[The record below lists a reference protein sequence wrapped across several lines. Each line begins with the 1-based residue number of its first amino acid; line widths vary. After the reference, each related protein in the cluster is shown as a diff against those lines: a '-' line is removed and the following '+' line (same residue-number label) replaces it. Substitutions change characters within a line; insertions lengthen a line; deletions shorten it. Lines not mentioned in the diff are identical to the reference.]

1 MSLHQ
6 QVTIRIGNRAL
17 VLTLLGA
24 VGLGLVLP
32 GLGVSPPLPLF
43 LKTQTFQF
51 ELVSRLD
58 QELADLT
65 LQKQQSGLSLE
76 QLAELDLKIE
86 QANARLAAAI
96 LPPNQAPARRGP
108 PPPLPPPSFPADLD
122 FTLGPPQLAEVPRL
136 FMTRMSDLRPLEV
149 KLRKQ
154 RFMQIMLPLILRANE
169 DIMRQ
174 RDAIKRAIEQQ
185 DQDVLASFSKR
196 YRLPSAWA
204 GKSGSQAELLRRV
217 APVPVSIAL
226 AQAAI
231 ESGWG
236 QSRFTMEGNAL
247 YGQWVWNDKL
257 GIKAANQ
264 SDPRASIRRFPDL
277 LSSVRAYMLNLNS
290 HRAYTDFRKTRER
303 HMNSPATVSVTDIVG
318 GLSSYAQIGDD
329 YVKKIRRLIIQNDL
343 QRFESAKLVARFF

>member
-6 QVTIRIGNRAL
+6 QVTIRIGNKAI

-24 VGLGLVLP
+24 IGLGLVLP
-32 GLGVSPPLPLF
+32 GVGVPPPLPLF
-43 LKTQTFQF
+43 LKKQTLQF

-58 QELADLT
+58 QELAELT
-65 LQKQQSGLSLE
+65 QQKQQSGLTLE

-96 LPPNQAPARRGP
+96 LPPNRAPARRGP
-108 PPPLPPPSFPADLD
+108 PPPLPPPPFPAELD
-122 FTLGPPQLAEVPRL
+122 FVLGSPQLAEVPRL

-149 KLRKQ
+149 GLRKQ
-154 RFMQIMLPLILRANE
+154 RFMQIMLPLVLRANE
-169 DIMRQ
+169 DILRQ
-174 RDAIKRAIEQQ
+174 RDAVKRAIEKQ
-185 DQDVLASFSKR
+185 DENVLASFSKR
-196 YRLPSAWA
+196 YRVASSWA
-204 GKSGSQAELLRRV
+204 GKSGWQAELLRRV

-236 QSRFTMEGNAL
+236 QSRFTREGNAL

-290 HRAYTDFRKTRER
+290 HRAYADFRKTRER
-303 HMNSPATVSVTDIVG
+303 YMKSPATVSVADIVG

-329 YVKKIRRLIIQNDL
+329 YIDKIRRLITQNDL
-343 QRFESAKLVARFF
+343 QRFETAKLVARFF